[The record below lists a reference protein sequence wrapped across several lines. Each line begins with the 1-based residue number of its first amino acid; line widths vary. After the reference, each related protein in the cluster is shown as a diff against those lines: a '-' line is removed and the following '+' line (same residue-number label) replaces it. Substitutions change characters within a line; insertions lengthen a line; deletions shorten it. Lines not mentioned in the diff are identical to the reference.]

1 MKSRFVADRSY
12 RMINE
17 DGDLVVCCVVKG
29 YNRSAATMALNE
41 CKGQMLDVEMR
52 PHKSSRSLAQNRML
66 WALLEKL
73 AEATSGY
80 KRQST
85 VEECYCDALVE
96 NNAAYDY
103 VLTLPESENSLRQC
117 YRVIRKVG
125 ERNVNGKTLNLYQA
139 FVGSSKFDTK
149 EMTDLIETVL
159 DRLAELGVYDSE
171 IECARQ
177 EYLR

>member
-29 YNRSAATMALNE
+29 YNRATATMALNE

-85 VEECYCDALVE
+85 VEECYCDMLVE
-96 NNAAYDY
+96 TNAAYDY
-103 VLTLPESENSLRQC
+103 VLTLPEAENSLRQC
-117 YRVIRKVG
+117 YRVVRKVG

-149 EMTDLIETVL
+149 EMTGLIETVL